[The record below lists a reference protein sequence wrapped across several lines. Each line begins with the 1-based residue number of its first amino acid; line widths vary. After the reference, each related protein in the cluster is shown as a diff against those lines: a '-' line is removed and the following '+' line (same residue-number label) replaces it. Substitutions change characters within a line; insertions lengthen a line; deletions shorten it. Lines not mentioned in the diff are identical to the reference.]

1 MLIGTVPHRSARL
14 SLPATLPRLH
24 IREPQRVRSPCRASM
39 PGRKVIPVPLDTSL
53 DRPMYLQLADELREE
68 IRSGQRPPGSQ
79 LPTESEFYRRHGVSR
94 TTVKA
99 TLRQLVSEGRVGTR

>member
-1 MLIGTVPHRSARL
+1 
-14 SLPATLPRLH
+14 
-24 IREPQRVRSPCRASM
+24 M

-53 DRPMYLQLADELREE
+53 DRPVYLQLADELREE

-79 LPTESEFYRRHGVSR
+79 LPTESEFYRQYGVSR

-99 TLRQLVSEGRVGTR
+99 TFASS